1 MHATVIAL
9 PTATGVASA
18 LPAPAG
24 HRARNIPASAL
35 PRKCFCKDSAISNR
49 NFQLEFHF
57 KLELDA
63 NRC

>member
-1 MHATVIAL
+1 MHATVTAL
-9 PTATGVASA
+9 STAASIASA

-35 PRKCFCKDSAISNR
+35 PRKCFCKDSAISDR
-49 NFQLEFHF
+49 KFQLEFHF